1 MIRTRRLALMLTAAL
16 LLPMSGGCGGGTSQS
31 TGTTGTDKDPGAGAG
46 GGAASGPVTT
56 EQAQSFI
63 DELEKQRYELLQ
75 RQAQAAWV
83 RATYIND
90 DTAALATDAD
100 VAVMA
105 FSARSASEAQ
115 RFAGLQL
122 QDPVARKL
130 ALVRLSETMPGP
142 SDPEKR
148 ETLAQLANEMQN
160 IYGAGKY
167 CPKEGTCWKLT
178 ELSRR
183 LAESRDPK
191 VLLEAWTGWHTV
203 GAEMRDEY
211 VRFVELANQGA
222 RDQGFPDLGAL
233 WRTRYDMAPDELA
246 AEVDRLWQQVQPLYQ
261 DLHCY
266 ARGKLS
272 KHYGAAVVPE
282 QGPLPAHVLGNMW
295 AQDWS
300 YLGWLLLPGK
310 RPSGESEITRALKA
324 KKVDAQEMVR
334 YAERFF
340 VSLGMKELPESFW
353 KRSMLVRPRD
363 REVECHASAWSL
375 DWKEDLRIK
384 MCIEINEE
392 DFTTIHHELGHIY
405 YNWAYNGQSILFQD
419 SAHDGFHEALG
430 DTIAL
435 SVTPS
440 YLKQIG
446 LVAKP
451 NQDDITFLLDRALT
465 KVAFLPFGLLVDKWR
480 WQVFSGEVGPDQYN
494 AAWWKLRAQYQGVA
508 PPVERTEQQFDPG
521 AKYHVPANVPY
532 MRYFLAHVLQFQLH
546 RALCKAAGHEG
557 PLHQCSIYGS
567 KEAGQKL
574 QAMMALGAS
583 RPWPEAL
590 ALVTGERQMDATA
603 MLEYFAPLHEW
614 LKKQNEGRTCGW

>member
-1 MIRTRRLALMLTAAL
+1 MKRSKELALMLAAL
-16 LLPMSGGCGGGTSQS
+16 LLPMSGGCGGHPQAPGTGQPGQGTGAQPGTS
-31 TGTTGTDKDPGAGAG
+31 
-46 GGAASGPVTT
+46 
-56 EQAQSFI
+56 EEAQSFV
-63 DELEKQRYELLQ
+63 DELEKERYDLLKH
-75 RQAQAAWV
+75 QAQAAWV
-83 RATYIND
+83 RATYISD
-90 DTAALATDAD
+90 DTAALAANAD
-100 VAVMA
+100 VAVME
-105 FSARSASEAQ
+105 FSARKAREAQ
-115 RFAGLQL
+115 RFAGLDL

-142 SDPEKR
+142 NDAEKR

-160 IYGAGKY
+160 IYGSGKY
-167 CPKEGTCWKLT
+167 CPSEGTCWNLT

-183 LAESRDPK
+183 LGESRDPK
-191 VLLEAWTGWHTV
+191 VLLEAWTGWHSI
-203 GAEMRDEY
+203 ASEMRDEFT
-211 VRFVELANQGA
+211 RFVELANEGA
-222 RDQGFPDLGAL
+222 RDMGFADLGAL
-233 WRTRYDMAPDELA
+233 WRSRYDMPPDQLA
-246 AEVDRLWQQVQPLYQ
+246 AEADRLWSQVQPLYQ

-272 KHYGAAVVPE
+272 KQYGPNVVPD
-282 QGPLPAHVLGNMW
+282 QGAIPAHVLGNMW

-300 YLGWLLLPGK
+300 YLGWLLAPGK
-310 RPSGESEITRALKA
+310 RPAGPSEITRALQA
-324 KKVDAQEMVR
+324 KRVDAPGMVR
-334 YAERFF
+334 FAENFF
-340 VSLGMKELPESFW
+340 VSLGLPKLPESFW
-353 KRSMLVRPRD
+353 ERSMLVRPRD
-363 REVECHASAWSL
+363 RDVECHASAWSL

-384 MCIEINEE
+384 MCIETNEE

-405 YNWAYNGQSILFQD
+405 YNWAYNQQPILFQD

-440 YLKQIG
+440 YLQQIN

-451 NQDDITFLLDRALT
+451 NQDDISLLLHRALT

-480 WQVFSGEVGPDQYN
+480 WQVFSGEVGPDKYN
-494 AAWWKLRAQYQGVA
+494 EAWWKLREQYQGVKA
-508 PPVERTEQQFDPG
+508 PVARTEQDFDPG

-532 MRYFLAHVLQFQLH
+532 LRYFLAHILQFQLH
-546 RALCKAAGHEG
+546 RALCKAAGYQG

-590 ALVTGERQMDATA
+590 ELITGERQMDASA
-603 MLEYFAPLHEW
+603 LLEYFAPLHDW
-614 LKKQNEGRTCGW
+614 LKQQNQGRTCGW

>member
-1 MIRTRRLALMLTAAL
+1 MTCTRTLALLLAAL
-16 LLPMSGGCGGGTSQS
+16 LLPLGEGCGGGTSQTS
-31 TGTTGTDKDPGAGAG
+31 GTSQSGQNPGTTSSPGAPGTPAT
-46 GGAASGPVTT
+46 AA
-56 EQAQSFI
+56 EAQSFI
-63 DELEKQRYELLQ
+63 DQLEKERYDLLA

-90 DTAALATDAD
+90 DTAALATAAD
-100 VAVMA
+100 VTVME
-105 FSARSASEAQ
+105 FSARKARETQ

-130 ALVRLSETMPGP
+130 GLVRLSESTPGP
-142 SDPEKR
+142 NDPAKR
-148 ETLAQLANEMQN
+148 EALAKIANDMQN
-160 IYGAGKY
+160 IYGSGKY
-167 CPKEGTCWKLT
+167 CPKEGTCWTLT

-191 VLLEAWTGWHTV
+191 VLLEAWTGWHAV

-211 VRFVELANQGA
+211 TSFVELANEGA
-222 RDQGFPDLGAL
+222 RDMGFADLGAL
-233 WRTRYDMAPDELA
+233 WRSRYDMPPDELA
-246 AEVDRLWQQVQPLYQ
+246 AEADRLWQQVQPLYQ

-266 ARGKLS
+266 VRGKLS
-272 KHYGAAVVPE
+272 KHYGASAVPDE
-282 QGPLPAHVLGNMW
+282 GPMPAHMLGNMW
-295 AQDWS
+295 AQDWG
-300 YLGWLLLPGK
+300 YLGWLLSPGK
-310 RPSGESEITRALKA
+310 RPAGDSEITRALKA
-324 KKVDAQEMVR
+324 KKVDSKEMVR

-340 VSLGMKELPESFW
+340 VSLGMPELPESFW

-363 REVECHASAWSL
+363 RDVECHASAWSL
-375 DWKEDLRIK
+375 DYKEDLRIK
-384 MCIEINEE
+384 MCIETNEE

-405 YNWAYNGQSILFQD
+405 YNWAYNQQSILFQD

-435 SVTPS
+435 SITPS

-446 LVAKP
+446 LVSKP
-451 NQDDITFLLDRALT
+451 NQDDITFLLNRALT

-480 WQVFSGEVGPDQYN
+480 WQVFSGEVGPDRYN
-494 AAWWKLRAQYQGVA
+494 AAWWELRAKYQGVK

-521 AKYHVPANVPY
+521 AKYHVPSNVPY
-532 MRYFLAHVLQFQLH
+532 MRYFLAHILQFQLH
-546 RALCKAAGHEG
+546 RALCKAAGYQG

-574 QAMMALGAS
+574 WAMMALGAS

-590 ALVTGERQMDATA
+590 ELVTGERQMDASA
-603 MLEYFAPLHEW
+603 LLEYFAPLHEW
-614 LKKQNEGRTCGW
+614 LKQQNQGRTCGW